1 MMYNIIAQKLEIE
14 KLKESLNQSE
24 NLVQDL
30 QEELEMKDS
39 LTVKELVI
47 DDSSQDAHETSLIG
61 KELNMFSSETDADLL
76 MRCANDESASP
87 KEVESMSKIEAELEA
102 ELERLELSMNGT
114 TLHGKLSGAIEV
126 SLHFCFQGYD
136 SQTRR

>member
-1 MMYNIIAQKLEIE
+1 MMYSIIVQKLEME
-14 KLKESLNQSE
+14 NLKESLKQSE

-30 QEELEMKDS
+30 QEELDMKDS

-47 DDSSQDAHETSLIG
+47 DDSSQDAHDTSLID
-61 KELNMFSSETDADLL
+61 KELSMLSSEGDANML
-76 MRCANDESASP
+76 MRCANDESVSP

-114 TLHGKLSGAIEV
+114 TMRGKLSGAIEV
-126 SLHFCFQGYD
+126 SCISVCKAMSLLI
-136 SQTRR
+136 RR